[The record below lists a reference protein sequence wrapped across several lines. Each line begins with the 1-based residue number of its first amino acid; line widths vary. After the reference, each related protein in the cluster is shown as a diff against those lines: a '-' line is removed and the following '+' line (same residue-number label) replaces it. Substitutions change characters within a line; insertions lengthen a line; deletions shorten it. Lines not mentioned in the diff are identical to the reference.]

1 MPEKKKENAKLQIV
15 FSAMLL
21 GLIFMVQLY
30 SMINMPEQLVIIGLL
45 GVLLL
50 LALYVLIRS
59 VTTEINAKQERREE
73 QYDSI
78 FKAEKASYLMLKK
91 YFEEIEDTLE
101 YIEKTSK
108 VPTEEI
114 VGTQKGIGKAIINR
128 SRENAEAVISSN
140 DQLVERMDEF
150 NKLIEDNR
158 AQIIET
164 YRELGENNLQQMVMK
179 QQDLIVNL
187 KDMELR
193 LNNAI
198 MQSQK
203 VIAASAPV
211 MTAPIMQQAAPQMI
225 PEPVAQPQP
234 VVEPSVEKMPEPIPE
249 PVVEAIPEPEPV
261 VEAISEPEPIPDPV
275 AEAVLEPEPI
285 AEEKPPMPDLSDP
298 NKVMSPDDIAALLAN
313 MPDDSESATEAE
325 PEPEAIPEPA
335 VEEKPPMPDLSDP
348 NKMMSPDDIEA
359 LLASMSVDSI
369 PAEEP
374 EPIPEPPVEE
384 KPPMP
389 DLSDPNKKMSADDIA
404 ALFAAMG

>member
-234 VVEPSVEKMPEPIPE
+234 VVEPSVEKKPEPIPEAVVEAIPEPEPIPE
-249 PVVEAIPEPEPV
+249 PVVEAIPEPAPV
-261 VEAISEPEPIPDPV
+261 S
-275 AEAVLEPEPI
+275 EPI

-313 MPDDSESATEAE
+313 MPDDSESAAEAE

-369 PAEEP
+369 PAEEAEPEP